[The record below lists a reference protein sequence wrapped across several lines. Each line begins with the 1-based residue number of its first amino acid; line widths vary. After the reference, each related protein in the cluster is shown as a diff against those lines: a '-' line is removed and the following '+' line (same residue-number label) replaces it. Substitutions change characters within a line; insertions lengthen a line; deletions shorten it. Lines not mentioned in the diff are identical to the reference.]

1 MKRFILDIFDR
12 NLNEDEAQ
20 EYFKNSFT
28 EMGDEEKS
36 YYLGNEDKY
45 LKFFLALF
53 AIKEKASTR
62 IRFCNYKKATKLLFD
77 AKYSQRI
84 LENLLRAKSITCQED
99 IEIFTMLSF
108 RDAFGVQFAYRI
120 YFSGIRIYIAS
131 LSDYCYMVYCKDES
145 EEIIKRMA
153 IKFGLYLSGLPKFVV
168 N

>member
-20 EYFKNSFT
+20 GYFKNSFT

-62 IRFCNYKKATKLLFD
+62 IHFCNYEKATKLLSD
-77 AKYSQRI
+77 VKYLQSR
-84 LENLLRAKSITCQED
+84 LKKLLRAKSITHPKD

-120 YFSGIRIYIAS
+120 YFSEICIYIAS
-131 LSDYCYMVYCKDES
+131 LSDYYYMVYCKDES
-145 EEIIKRMA
+145 EEKIKRMA
-153 IKFGLYLSGLPKFVV
+153 IKFGLYLRDFG
-168 N
+168 

>member
-1 MKRFILDIFDR
+1 MKRFILDVFNR
-12 NLNEDEAQ
+12 NLNKDEAQ

-62 IRFCNYKKATKLLFD
+62 IHFCNYKKATKLLSD
-77 AKYSQRI
+77 VKYLQSR
-84 LENLLRAKSITCQED
+84 LKKLLRAKSITHPKD

-108 RDAFGVQFAYRI
+108 RNAFGVQFAYRI
-120 YFSGIRIYIAS
+120 YFSEICIYIAS
-131 LSDYCYMVYCKDES
+131 LSDYYYMVYCKDES
-145 EEIIKRMA
+145 EEIIKRTA
-153 IKFGLYLSGLPKFVV
+153 IKFGLYLRSIL
-168 N
+168 

>member
-1 MKRFILDIFDR
+1 MKHFILDIFDR

-77 AKYSQRI
+77 AKYSQIR

-120 YFSGIRIYIAS
+120 YFPEICIYIAS
-131 LSDYCYMVYCKDES
+131 LSDYYYMVYCKDES
-145 EEIIKRMA
+145 EEIIKRTA
-153 IKFGLYLSGLPKFVV
+153 IKFGLYLRSLPKYVV

>member
-1 MKRFILDIFDR
+1 MKRFILDVFNR

-20 EYFKNSFT
+20 GYFKNSFM
-28 EMGDEEKS
+28 EMSDEEKS

-77 AKYSQRI
+77 AKYSQIR

-131 LSDYCYMVYCKDES
+131 LSDYYYIVYCKDES

-153 IKFGLYLSGLPKFVV
+153 IKFGLYLRGLPKFVV

>member
-20 EYFKNSFT
+20 GYFKNSFM

-62 IRFCNYKKATKLLFD
+62 ICFCNYKKATKLLFD
-77 AKYSQRI
+77 AKYSQSR

-99 IEIFTMLSF
+99 IEIFYN
-108 RDAFGVQFAYRI
+108 A
-120 YFSGIRIYIAS
+120 
-131 LSDYCYMVYCKDES
+131 
-145 EEIIKRMA
+145 
-153 IKFGLYLSGLPKFVV
+153 
-168 N
+168 

>member
-1 MKRFILDIFDR
+1 MDVFNR

-20 EYFKNSFT
+20 GYFKNSFT

-62 IRFCNYKKATKLLFD
+62 IHFCNYEKATKLLFD
-77 AKYSQRI
+77 AKYSQSR
-84 LENLLRAKSITCQED
+84 LENLLRTKSITGKED

-120 YFSGIRIYIAS
+120 YFSEICIYIAS
-131 LSDYCYMVYCKDES
+131 LSDYYYMVYCKDES
-145 EEIIKRMA
+145 EEIIKRIA
-153 IKFGLYLSGLPKFVV
+153 IKFGLYLRGLPKYVV

>member
-1 MKRFILDIFDR
+1 MKSFILDVFNR

-28 EMGDEEKS
+28 EMGDKEKS
-36 YYLGNEDKY
+36 YYIGNEDKY

-62 IRFCNYKKATKLLFD
+62 IHFCNYEKATNLLFD
-77 AKYSQRI
+77 AKYSQIR

-120 YFSGIRIYIAS
+120 YFSGICIYIAS
-131 LSDYCYMVYCKDES
+131 LSDYYYMVYCKDES

-153 IKFGLYLSGLPKFVV
+153 IKFGLYLRGLPKFVV

>member
-1 MKRFILDIFDR
+1 MKSFILDVFNR

-28 EMGDEEKS
+28 AMGDEKKS

-62 IRFCNYKKATKLLFD
+62 IRFCNYKKAIKLLYD
-77 AKYSQRI
+77 AKYSQIR

-108 RDAFGVQFAYRI
+108 RDTFGVQFAYRI
-120 YFSGIRIYIAS
+120 YFSEICIYIAS
-131 LSDYCYMVYCKDES
+131 LSDYYYIVYCKDES

-153 IKFGLYLSGLPKFVV
+153 IKFGLCLRGLL
-168 N
+168 